1 MRFEAR
7 SSLLSSI
14 SVVFDAAVVGLD
26 LGFEQKEP
34 ALNSEVTLAV
44 QRPRVAGARRG
55 HALLPPEEAS
65 SVTLF
70 FVVRSLLLRRI

>member
-7 SSLLSSI
+7 SSFLSSI

-26 LGFEQKEP
+26 LGFEQKTG
-34 ALNSEVTLAV
+34 LNSEVTLAV

-65 SVTLF
+65 SVPLF
-70 FVVRSLLLRRI
+70 LS